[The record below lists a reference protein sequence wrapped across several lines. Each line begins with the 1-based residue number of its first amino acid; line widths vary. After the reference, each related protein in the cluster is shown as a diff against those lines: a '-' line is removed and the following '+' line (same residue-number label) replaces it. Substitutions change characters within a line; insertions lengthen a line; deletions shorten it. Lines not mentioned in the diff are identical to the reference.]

1 MMPNPHTRMPA
12 PPRIIAR
19 ELTPADE
26 EERVDCVGEDVGE
39 DDGLGVGAGVVGVCV
54 GAAVEGT
61 GVGAGI
67 GVCVGTGEGAGV
79 GENVDATTE
88 LTLALAMAAV
98 SRRRSA
104 ASETSRRREDV
115 ASTWIVLS
123 NVPSLTADSSRTN
136 TCPTRSDESAP

>member
-1 MMPNPHTRMPA
+1 MPSPHTRMPA
-12 PPRIIAR
+12 PPSISAR
-19 ELTPADE
+19 GLTPADE
-26 EERVDCVGEDVGE
+26 EERVYCVGEDVGE
-39 DDGLGVGAGVVGVCV
+39 DDGAGVVGVCV

-88 LTLALAMAAV
+88 STLALAMAAV

>member
-1 MMPNPHTRMPA
+1 MMPNPQTRMPA

-26 EERVDCVGEDVGE
+26 EERGDCVGEDVGE
-39 DDGLGVGAGVVGVCV
+39 DDGLGV

-88 LTLALAMAAV
+88 STLALAMAAV
-98 SRRRSA
+98 SRRWAA
-104 ASETSRRREDV
+104 ASEAPRRREDV

-123 NVPSLTADSSRTN
+123 NVPSLTADSSRN
-136 TCPTRSDESAP
+136 VTCPARSDESAP

>member
-12 PPRIIAR
+12 PPRISAR
-19 ELTPADE
+19 GLTPADE
-26 EERVDCVGEDVGE
+26 EERGGIGVGEDVGE
-39 DDGLGVGAGVVGVCV
+39 DDGAGVVGVCV

-67 GVCVGTGEGAGV
+67 GVCVGAGEGAGV

-136 TCPTRSDESAP
+136 TCPTRYDESAP

>member
-12 PPRIIAR
+12 PPSISAR
-19 ELTPADE
+19 ALTPADE
-26 EERVDCVGEDVGE
+26 EARVYCVGE
-39 DDGLGVGAGVVGVCV
+39 DDGP
-54 GAAVEGT
+54 

-88 LTLALAMAAV
+88 STLALAMAAV